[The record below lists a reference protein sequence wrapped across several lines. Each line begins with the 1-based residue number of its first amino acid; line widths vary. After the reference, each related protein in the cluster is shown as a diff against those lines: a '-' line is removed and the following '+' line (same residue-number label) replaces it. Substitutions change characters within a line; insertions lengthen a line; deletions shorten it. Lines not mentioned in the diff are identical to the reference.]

1 MKEILQGLF
10 DTQGTTEF
18 LLRALTALIL
28 GSLIGFE
35 RQWTRH
41 PAGLTNI
48 LVCLGSFF
56 FTSFS
61 FVFTADPLLR
71 DIRDITRV
79 AAQVVTG
86 IGFLGAGVI
95 MRQGLNIKG
104 LNTAATIWCSGSIG
118 VLCAYGNLWLPIVAT
133 IAVLVVNVFLHPIA
147 SKIRHHRTGQAEL
160 EEKQGIIRIIC
171 EPDREF
177 YVRSLLMQ
185 MVAAE
190 SIVLKNLNTS
200 DTEGKIKIKATV
212 SADETQEEALEKIIA
227 RLSVEKGVVSAGWFD
242 L

>member
-1 MKEILQGLF
+1 MEELLNNLF
-10 DTQGTTEF
+10 ATTGALEF
-18 LLRALTALIL
+18 LIRGIIALVL

-41 PAGLTNI
+41 PAGITNI
-48 LVCLGSFF
+48 LVCIGAYF

-61 FVFTADPLLR
+61 FIFIHDTQLA
-71 DIRDITRV
+71 DIRDVTRV
-79 AAQVVTG
+79 AAQVVAG

-118 VLCAYGNLWLPIVAT
+118 VLCSYGNIWLPIAGT
-133 IAVLVVNVFLHPIA
+133 LLILIVNVGLHPIA
-147 SKIRHHRTGQAEL
+147 RKIRESRTGKAEK
-160 EEKQGIIRIIC
+160 EEQEGLIRIVC
-171 EPDREF
+171 DPDKEF

-190 SIVLKNLNTS
+190 SIVLRNLQTS
-200 DTEGKIKIKATV
+200 DTEGKVKLKATV
-212 SADETQEEALEKIIA
+212 VAEESQEAALEKIIS
-227 RLSVEKGVVSAGWFD
+227 RLSVEKGVLSAGWYE

>member
-1 MKEILQGLF
+1 MAEIFEKLF
-10 DTQGTTEF
+10 TTEGTTEF
-18 LLRALTALIL
+18 FVRAIAALIL

-61 FVFTADPLLR
+61 FIFTSDPLLH

-133 IAVLVVNVFLHPIA
+133 IAVLIVNVFLHPIA
-147 SKIRHHRTGQAEL
+147 SKIRDHRSGKMEL
-160 EEKQGIIRIIC
+160 EEKEGLIRIIC
-171 EPDREF
+171 EPDKEF

-190 SIVLKNLNTS
+190 SIVLKNLQTS
-200 DTEGKIKIKATV
+200 ETDGKIKIKATV
-212 SADETQEEALEKIIA
+212 VADETQDETLEKIIA
-227 RLSVEKGVVSAGWFD
+227 RLSMEPGVISAGWYE

>member
-1 MKEILQGLF
+1 MAQILERLFQSQGA
-10 DTQGTTEF
+10 TEF

-61 FVFTADPLLR
+61 FIFTSDPLLH
-71 DIRDITRV
+71 DIRDVTRV

-118 VLCAYGNLWLPIVAT
+118 VLCAYGNLWLPIIAT
-133 IAVLVVNVFLHPIA
+133 VAVLVVNVFLHPIA
-147 SKIRHHRTGQAEL
+147 AKIRNHRSNKGEV
-160 EEKQGIIRIIC
+160 EEKEGLIRIIC
-171 EPDREF
+171 ERDKEF

-190 SIVLKNLNTS
+190 SIVLKNLQTS
-200 DTEGKIKIKATV
+200 DTEDKIKIKATV
-212 SADETQEEALEKIIA
+212 VADESQDETLEKIIA
-227 RLSVEKGVVSAGWFD
+227 RLSVEKGVVSAGWFE

>member
-1 MKEILQGLF
+1 MAQILERLF
-10 DTQGTTEF
+10 QSQGTTEF

-61 FVFTADPLLR
+61 FIFTSDPLLH

-104 LNTAATIWCSGSIG
+104 LNTAATIWCSGFHRRA
-118 VLCAYGNLWLPIVAT
+118 VRLRQPLVADYCNGCG
-133 IAVLVVNVFLHPIA
+133 A
-147 SKIRHHRTGQAEL
+147 RGQCVPAPHS
-160 EEKQGIIRIIC
+160 G
-171 EPDREF
+171 
-177 YVRSLLMQ
+177 
-185 MVAAE
+185 
-190 SIVLKNLNTS
+190 KNS
-200 DTEGKIKIKATV
+200 QP
-212 SADETQEEALEKIIA
+212 QEQ
-227 RLSVEKGVVSAGWFD
+227 
-242 L
+242 

>member
-1 MKEILQGLF
+1 MAQIVEKLF
-10 DTQGTTEF
+10 ATDGTTEF
-18 LLRALTALIL
+18 LLRAIVALVL

-61 FVFTADPLLR
+61 FVFSTDMQLSN
-71 DIRDITRV
+71 IRDITRV

-118 VLCAYGNLWLPIVAT
+118 VLCAYGNMWLPVIAT
-133 IAVLVVNVFLHPIA
+133 FAVLVVNVFLHPIA
-147 SKIRHHRTGQAEL
+147 AKIRDHRSGKLEL
-160 EEKQGIIRIIC
+160 EEKEGLIRIIC
-171 EPDREF
+171 EPDKEF

-190 SIVLKNLNTS
+190 SIVLKNLQTS
-200 DTEGKIKIKATV
+200 DTDGKVKLKATV
-212 SADETQEEALEKIIA
+212 SADETQDETLEKIIA
-227 RLSVEKGVVSAGWFD
+227 RLSVEKGVISAGWYE